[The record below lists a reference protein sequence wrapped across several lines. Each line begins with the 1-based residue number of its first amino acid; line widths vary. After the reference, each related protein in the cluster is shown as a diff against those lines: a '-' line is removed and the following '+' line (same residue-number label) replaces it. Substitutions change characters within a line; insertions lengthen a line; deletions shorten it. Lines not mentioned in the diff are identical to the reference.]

1 MSQIEDPLTTLLN
14 DSKEWEE
21 ESTTKDDKP
30 WSEKFKLKKEEVKEM
45 MKDMKEKTVER
56 LMTARVRPSIPA
68 KSLRSKELQV
78 PESGGAEGAE
88 ARTNVIAVVVRKIQ
102 TVVRDH
108 GYVLDLIKEMLL
120 KLERRTDTVEK
131 KVKLAEETS
140 NTRANLVTTM
150 SERVKDVE
158 AKVNENN
165 EKFTANEF
173 KQQQFEEKLTKLK
186 EDHSILAQ
194 QKEDMEKD
202 IDETRQRGLKGN
214 LILSSPDLPGHS
226 SHLIQRNNPD
236 GSRETELQMCV
247 RLIGQKTTIYLKQ
260 EDVVACHRLGKDDRN
275 KNSYILSVSQR
286 NNNSEWDRLAQ
297 GMVTGRIGRRE
308 EGINFTRDNI
318 YVNFQ
323 LTRKRAQ
330 LVQQCRLLVKQEPKP
345 ISKYSV
351 NQNGQ
356 ITVLKE
362 GGSRRWEQVRDLEEL
377 TRISGVELPIVR
389 GREQVQQRG
398 R

>member
-1 MSQIEDPLTTLLN
+1 MVTLLN
-14 DSKEWEE
+14 DSKEWED
-21 ESTTKDDKP
+21 ESANKDVKP

-45 MKDMKEKTVER
+45 MKDMKDKTVER
-56 LMTARVRPSIPA
+56 LMAAKVRPSTPS
-68 KSLRSKELQV
+68 KSLRSKDLQV
-78 PESGGAEGAE
+78 PESGGAGGAE
-88 ARTNVIAVVVRKIQ
+88 VRTNVLAVVVRKIQ

-131 KVKLAEETS
+131 KVKLVEETS
-140 NTRANLVTTM
+140 NTRAVLVTNM

-158 AKVNENN
+158 TKVNAND
-165 EKFTANEF
+165 EKVTANNF
-173 KQQQFEEKLTKLK
+173 HLQQFEENLTKMK
-186 EDHSILAQ
+186 EDHSKLVQ
-194 QKEDMEKD
+194 QKEVMEKD

-226 SHLIQRNNPD
+226 SHLIQRNNQD

-247 RLIGQKTTIYLKQ
+247 RLIGQKTSIYLKQ
-260 EDVVACHRLGKDDRN
+260 EDVVACHRLGKDERN
-275 KNSYILSVSQR
+275 KNSFILSVIQR

-297 GMVTGRIGRRE
+297 GMVTGRIGKRE

-323 LTRKRAQ
+323 LTKKRAQ

-377 TRISGVELPIVR
+377 ARISGVELPIRR
-389 GREQVQQRG
+389 GRDQVPEGGEINYRIK
-398 R
+398 